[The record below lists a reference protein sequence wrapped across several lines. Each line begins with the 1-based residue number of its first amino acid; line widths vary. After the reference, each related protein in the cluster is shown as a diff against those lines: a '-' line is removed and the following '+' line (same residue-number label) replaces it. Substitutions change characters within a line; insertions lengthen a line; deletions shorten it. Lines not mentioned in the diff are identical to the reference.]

1 MIFFMFVVRFFE
13 VIMMPSK
20 KNIKYDKIAE
30 REAHRYTKAK
40 KFKPP
45 VLKSMKHVDT
55 EDSTF
60 E

>member
-1 MIFFMFVVRFFE
+1 
-13 VIMMPSK
+13 MMPSK
-20 KNIKYDKIAE
+20 KNINYNKIAE

-45 VLKSMKHVDT
+45 VLKGMKHPNM